1 MAIPHWIVIKNV
13 SRLFHYS
20 YLLASK
26 KCFHNKKKTKK
37 SNNELTKT
45 IHIKLHYSCLHG
57 LGFSDNQ
64 VGEKML
70 DYGQYYKDSLYS
82 V

>member
-1 MAIPHWIVIKNV
+1 MF
-13 SRLFHYS
+13 SQL
-20 YLLASK
+20 K
-26 KCFHNKKKTKK
+26 KRQKK

-57 LGFSDNQ
+57 LGFSDTGNQ
-64 VGEKML
+64 VREKML